1 MKLFPFTA
9 IIFLFTSHVAS
20 GQSDL
25 KYPKST
31 YSLSYSGNNLWNPG
45 VNAALDYPLLEWA
58 SSEAPADHNKIVLL
72 RGKLGFFLD
81 PGSHAALYSNYGFSY
96 KHVKRQSRFI
106 SLSLQPLG
114 IYRSM
119 FAESYA
125 YEEDAVRR
133 IPFPGNFYYAPE
145 AGIGFGKQLD
155 PFMGNE
161 LFVNLNVMTLIP
173 YNTYFM
179 PLLMVDLGYRF
190 GRKGGAQ

>member
-1 MKLFPFTA
+1 MKYSSTFFICILFSLNP
-9 IIFLFTSHVAS
+9 LYGQNNEAS
-20 GQSDL
+20 
-25 KYPKST
+25 PKFT

-45 VNAALDYPLLEWA
+45 VNAYLDYPLLEWP
-58 SSEAPADHNKIVLL
+58 SSEAPADHNRIVMLK
-72 RGKLGFFLD
+72 GKLGFFLD
-81 PGSHAALYSNYGFSY
+81 PGSHAALYSNYGLSY
-96 KHVKRQSRFI
+96 KHVNRQSSFI
-106 SLSLQPLG
+106 TLSLQPLG

-125 YEEDAVRR
+125 FEGDAVRR
-133 IPFPGNFYYAPE
+133 IPFAGNFYYAPE

-179 PLLMVDLGYRF
+179 PLLMVEMGYRF